1 MKYKENGKNYYNRE
15 DITEGVWEEY
25 MKPQKT

>member
-1 MKYKENGKNYYNRE
+1 MKYKENGKDYHNRE
-15 DITEGVWEEY
+15 DITKGVWEEY